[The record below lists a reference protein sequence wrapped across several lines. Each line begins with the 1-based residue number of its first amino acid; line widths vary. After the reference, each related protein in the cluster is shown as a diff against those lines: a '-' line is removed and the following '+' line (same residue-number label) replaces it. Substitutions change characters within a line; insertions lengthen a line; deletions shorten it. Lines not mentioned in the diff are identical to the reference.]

1 MRARPTVRPARP
13 NFGSGPCAK
22 RPGWQPA
29 VLADA
34 LVGRSHR
41 TPAGQARLREVIERS
56 RALLGLPA
64 GMRLAIVPGSD
75 TGAIEMALW
84 SLLGPRPVD
93 VLAFDV
99 FSRAWAR
106 DVTAEL
112 RLPARVL
119 AAADGDL
126 PDLAEIDF
134 AHDVV
139 FAWNGTSTGV
149 RLPDTPWIP
158 ATRTGLTVC
167 YATSAVYGMPL
178 PWESLDVVTWSWQKV
193 LGGEAAHGMLALSAR
208 AIERLRSYRPERPLP
223 KVFRLAHEGV
233 VNEALFDGAAL
244 NTPSLLCV
252 EDALD
257 GLRWAEAIGG
267 LPALHART
275 QRNFDCVASGVAAR
289 PTLRFLARD
298 PARRSPTSMCLEFT
312 AEAIRALPREDH
324 RRFVDGI
331 VTRLAGEGVAF
342 DIGHHRD
349 APPGLRL
356 WGGATVETD
365 DLACLLP
372 WLDWAYDGEYARWF
386 GPAA

>member
-1 MRARPTVRPARP
+1 
-13 NFGSGPCAK
+13 
-22 RPGWQPA
+22 
-29 VLADA
+29 
-34 LVGRSHR
+34 
-41 TPAGQARLREVIERS
+41 
-56 RALLGLPA
+56 
-64 GMRLAIVPGSD
+64 MRLAIVPGSD

-106 DVTAEL
+106 DVSGEL

-119 AAADGDL
+119 AAPDGDL
-126 PDLAEIDF
+126 PDLTAIDF
-134 AHDVV
+134 SHDVV

-158 ATRTGLTVC
+158 ATRRGLTIC
-167 YATSAVYGMPL
+167 DATSAVYGMPL

-208 AIERLRSYRPERPLP
+208 AIERLRDYRPERPLP

-233 VNEALFDGAAL
+233 VDEALFEGATL
-244 NTPSLLCV
+244 NTPSMLCV

-257 GLRWAEAIGG
+257 GLRWAESIGG

-275 QRNFDCVASGVAAR
+275 RRNFDCVAAGVAAR

-298 PARRSPTSMCLEFT
+298 AARRSPTSMCLEFT
-312 AEAIRALPREDH
+312 ADVIRALPREAH
-324 RRFVDGI
+324 CRFVAGL
-331 VTRLAGEGVAF
+331 VTRLAEEGVAF